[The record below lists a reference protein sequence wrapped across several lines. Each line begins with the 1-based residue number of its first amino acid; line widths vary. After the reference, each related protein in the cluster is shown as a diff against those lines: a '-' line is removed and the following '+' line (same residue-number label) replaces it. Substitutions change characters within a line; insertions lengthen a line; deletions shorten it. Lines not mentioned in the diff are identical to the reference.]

1 MKAKYSTDVEE
12 TLEEKLGTK
21 WESKC
26 GAIGK
31 EKLEAKKEAQLEAKE
46 EAKLGIV
53 FKILPC
59 DKKLHC
65 MLLSK
70 SIVPKMIK

>member
-21 WESKC
+21 WEAKC

-31 EKLEAKKEAQLEAKE
+31 EKLEAKMEEKIESNKEEKLGDIWEDKCDINVEAK
-46 EAKLGIV
+46 
-53 FKILPC
+53 
-59 DKKLHC
+59 
-65 MLLSK
+65 
-70 SIVPKMIK
+70 